1 MDETYI
7 IIEEDNERKILLEGQ
22 EIKDAHREAEERYRH
37 LTEPPAGRP
46 DLEAIRQAFLCRN
59 RPEAGGEEAPSP
71 EIAAEEPKT
80 QPPEPSPEAPEPEE
94 PEMPPEQ
101 TEPEEPEE
109 PEKNDGPRD
118 VPYTVLDES
127 EVEVLNSAGEEKNTP
142 GGKPAGSPRLSPAV
156 LAAAGVFLLCILWI
170 YIIWR

>member
-94 PEMPPEQ
+94 PE
-101 TEPEEPEE
+101 E